1 MYLSARMLENKS
13 FFCLFVFFFAK
24 WSGTKKELYPSSIAF
39 VFPKWSLSQNPLFVK
54 GLFSL
59 IISMCLFLLVHF
71 LFLKMKYCYMF
82 ILFFLLHLCKVKTKQ
97 KRRTHRLDRERKSSR
112 PNCNSWQDV
121 MLGWNPS
128 RPALEWCLDCLPPS
142 SSSFL
147 NSRLFLFVLSTSG
160 MLSLE

>member
-1 MYLSARMLENKS
+1 MRLCIYPRECSKTSL
-13 FFCLFVFFFAK
+13 FLFVFFAK
-24 WSGTKKELYPSSIAF
+24 WSGTKKELYLSLIAF

-54 GLFSL
+54 GLFSF
-59 IISMCLFLLVHF
+59 IISMCVFTCAFSFFKKWNIVACLFWV
-71 LFLKMKYCYMF
+71 
-82 ILFFLLHLCKVKTKQ
+82 FLLHLCKVKTK

-112 PNCNSWQDV
+112 PNWNSWQDV

-128 RPALEWCLDCLPPS
+128 RPALEWCLDCLPPP

-147 NSRLFLFVLSTSG
+147 NSCLFLFVLSMSG